1 MEVQT
6 LTAVCTATWCLIGPT
21 GPPEAIQL
29 PTADMP
35 GLQFKTKDEESKF
48 TQLFS
53 EIQTVVESKQL
64 RPMVRTQYYRTA
76 FQASTGLFAML
87 CCHVRHDGAG

>member
-1 MEVQT
+1 M
-6 LTAVCTATWCLIGPT
+6 
-21 GPPEAIQL
+21 
-29 PTADMP
+29 PTAAAYC
-35 GLQFKTKDEESKF
+35 LQFKTKDEEAKF

-76 FQASTGLFAML
+76 FQASTGLSRVL
-87 CCHVRHDGAG
+87 CCHVRHDGQG